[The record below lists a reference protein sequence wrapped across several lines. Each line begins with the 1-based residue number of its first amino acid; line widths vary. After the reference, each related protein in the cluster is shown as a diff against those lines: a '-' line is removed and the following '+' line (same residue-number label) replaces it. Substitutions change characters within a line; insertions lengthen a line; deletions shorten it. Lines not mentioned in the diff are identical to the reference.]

1 MQHSSSL
8 LVPSR
13 FSRAPRIP
21 SERRAL
27 LFQAPPPQLG
37 SRVKVQRAKLASRGK
52 MFKLTLPVARE
63 SLLAYS
69 SVCMYQSRH
78 IVSPIAVF
86 RYPCSL
92 LVLPAR
98 TYARSCFKTKP
109 RKRRDPTKVHASLCS
124 VYLSHCY
131 YLLRVQVNPIK
142 QKIASDI
149 RDIFSRE
156 TVAVVHFG
164 DLDTNTWSG
173 LRLRLA
179 ETGNKA
185 QVIPTKIA
193 TRALDNHPVQNITGL
208 FQGSTALVYGDL
220 ENTDD
225 LLSCIKTEPRLC
237 LLGGKVLDKLFT
249 PRGLEEVA
257 KLPSLEVLRQ
267 ELVALLC
274 LPQRQTLS
282 LLQSTPA
289 SLSQSLS
296 LLTSSTAAV
305 AHEETD

>member
-1 MQHSSSL
+1 MSL
-8 LVPSR
+8 SC
-13 FSRAPRIP
+13 A
-21 SERRAL
+21 AL
-27 LFQAPPPQLG
+27 IFTAGPLTLLESFQAPPSIRLACKSSKG
-37 SRVKVQRAKLASRGK
+37 KSKRAEGK
-52 MFKLTLPVARE
+52 MFKLTLPVAGG

-78 IVSPIAVF
+78 IVSPVAVF

-109 RKRRDPTKVHASLCS
+109 RKRRDPTKVHAYTLSLCS

-131 YLLRVQVNPIK
+131 YLLCVQVNPIK

-220 ENTDD
+220 ENTGD

-305 AHEETD
+305 EHEETD